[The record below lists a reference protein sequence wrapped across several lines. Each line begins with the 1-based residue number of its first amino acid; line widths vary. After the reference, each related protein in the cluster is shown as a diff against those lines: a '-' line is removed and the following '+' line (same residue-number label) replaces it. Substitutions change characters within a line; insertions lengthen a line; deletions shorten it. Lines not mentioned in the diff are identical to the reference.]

1 MSNYLL
7 DSVTPEINKAVDLVE
22 NLSLSNIDESTVFF
36 DNEGKKIGEL
46 PGKRRYIINVETLP
60 DIVKN
65 AFIVT
70 EDASFYE
77 HSGVSLKGILRALW
91 TNYRAGKTL
100 QGASTISQ
108 QVARSFFLTPKKS
121 IERKLREMMLAILIE
136 KRFSKEEILSLYL
149 NKIYFGNGAYGLE
162 AAARTYFRKKARDLS
177 LEEAALLAG
186 LPKAPSRLDPTKNP
200 KGSLARQKS
209 VLRRLYEE
217 RFLNS
222 KEYQAA
228 RKSRINIYKTRSGF
242 VNSAPYF
249 TNSVRQNLSKY
260 IDDDTIERG
269 LRVYTTLNLKAQRA
283 LEKSLEKGSQ
293 FLTEL
298 HKGDTDKFAKETSY
312 AGIILDIKDGSVVS
326 LVGGKDYQKSE
337 FNRALYT
344 KREIGELILP
354 FLAAVVVERG
364 EGLETTIP
372 KRDITQYQ
380 MLKDKRIY
388 DLASLASKYGYG
400 STYKLLR
407 SHAVK
412 IKRNDVGLLLGQEK
426 LSPFQIGHLYSSFVN
441 GGKKPPKFRFLD
453 KLVDNTGKTLVTFD
467 PSKSTKKVMKS
478 TTAAVIAETL
488 KDQRCFSQIVSSQG
502 RRDDYMIAEMN
513 ERYIVIKW
521 FGSERGKT
529 LMPPLSKG
537 MERKFAL
544 SAGTLN
550 KLPCQPKTFK
560 NISYL
565 SKGQKSDRVWIP
577 MSTGVEDV
585 KGDVKF

>member
-1 MSNYLL
+1 M
-7 DSVTPEINKAVDLVE
+7 
-22 NLSLSNIDESTVFF
+22 
-36 DNEGKKIGEL
+36 
-46 PGKRRYIINVETLP
+46 
-60 DIVKN
+60 
-65 AFIVT
+65 T

-108 QVARSFFLTPKKS
+108 QVARSFFLTPEKS

-162 AAARTYFRKKARDLS
+162 AAARTYFRKQAKDLS

-222 KEYQAA
+222 NEYQAA
-228 RKSRINIYKTRSGF
+228 RKTRINIYKTRFGF
-242 VNSAPYF
+242 ANDAPYF
-249 TNSVRQNLSKY
+249 TNSVRQNLRKY
-260 IDDDTIERG
+260 IDNDTMKRG

-283 LEKSLEKGSQ
+283 LEKSLEQGSQ
-293 FLTEL
+293 FLTGL
-298 HKGDTDKFAKETSY
+298 HKGDIDEFSKEISY
-312 AGIILDIKDGSVVS
+312 AGVILDVKDGSVVS
-326 LVGGKDYQKSE
+326 LVGGKDYQESE

-354 FLAAVVVERG
+354 FLAAVLVERG
-364 EGLETTIP
+364 EGLETTAS
-372 KRDITQYQ
+372 KRNITQYQ
-380 MLKDKRIY
+380 MLKDKKIY

-426 LSPFQIGHLYSSFVN
+426 LSPFQIAHLYSSFVN
-441 GGKKPPKFRFLD
+441 GGKNHLNLD
-453 KLVDNTGKTLVTFD
+453 F
-467 PSKSTKKVMKS
+467 SKSWSIILAKV
-478 TTAAVIAETL
+478 
-488 KDQRCFSQIVSSQG
+488 
-502 RRDDYMIAEMN
+502 
-513 ERYIVIKW
+513 
-521 FGSERGKT
+521 
-529 LMPPLSKG
+529 
-537 MERKFAL
+537 
-544 SAGTLN
+544 
-550 KLPCQPKTFK
+550 
-560 NISYL
+560 
-565 SKGQKSDRVWIP
+565 
-577 MSTGVEDV
+577 
-585 KGDVKF
+585 